1 MIYKRLK
8 LIYPFSDSGIIF
20 ALLKV
25 PDWNADFFYK
35 ERYFMIINKNDTES
49 KKFKKELN
57 NLNLQLNT
65 LLYFPKLEKSL
76 LELFIR
82 QNKDF
87 YEIAKILNIT
97 KAQVRQLKQ
106 VILERVKNN
115 KMGEGLCV
123 HI

>member
-1 MIYKRLK
+1 
-8 LIYPFSDSGIIF
+8 
-20 ALLKV
+20 
-25 PDWNADFFYK
+25 
-35 ERYFMIINKNDTES
+35 MIINKNDTES